1 MIARYLPAK
10 MDSKKKTVVANA
22 TASSSAA
29 CITFAKVSA
38 AIQMGMPASSASK
51 MYNRFPKK
59 LLEMLIIFGIDTKM
73 SAAKQG
79 NKF

>member
-10 MDSKKKTVVANA
+10 IDSKKKTVVANA
-22 TASSSAA
+22 TASSSGA
-29 CITFAKVSA
+29 CITCAKVSA

-51 MYNRFPKK
+51 MYNPFPKK
-59 LLEMLIIFGIDTKM
+59 LLVMLMINGIDTKM
-73 SAAKQG
+73 STAPQG